1 MLSVLMVG
9 FPKSISEISSFQL
22 LIAGGLF
29 LGVAAFMMA
38 LSRERRVSVR
48 RSVVSDEL
56 TIQLARI
63 ADALEWFASNPNSR
77 PHVAERVQPNSGTG
91 SGTGADIEQPHS
103 VSYSMFGR

>member
-9 FPKSISEISSFQL
+9 FPKSVSEISSFQL
-22 LIAGGLF
+22 LIAGGLL
-29 LGVAAFMMA
+29 LGVAAFMLA
-38 LSRERRVSVR
+38 LSRERRVSIR
-48 RSVVSDEL
+48 RSAASDEL

-77 PHVAERVQPNSGTG
+77 PHVADRLQPNSVTP
-91 SGTGADIEQPHS
+91 ADIEQPHS